1 MMSNAGADRNEPS
14 PEDRPVDKRYL
25 LAAHIDAAYN
35 LASWL
40 LRDKTDAQDAVQEAY
55 VRALRHFDGL
65 RGDDCRSWLLSIV
78 RNSCFDRIQR
88 RTGDLSFDDRPDSIS
103 DESPNPEVSLL
114 NKERTQQ
121 LENALQALPPQ
132 MREVLVL
139 REFEDMSYKDI
150 ASVIG
155 LPVGTVMSRLSRAR
169 EGLRRIAVSRL
180 ANRSS
185 A

>member
-1 MMSNAGADRNEPS
+1 
-14 PEDRPVDKRYL
+14 L

-55 VRALRHFDGL
+55 VRALRHFDSL

-132 MREVLVL
+132 MRE
-139 REFEDMSYKDI
+139 FEDMSYKDI